1 MAMKILICNFANC
14 MRKFLNS
21 IFYGFYLIDYALKPQ
36 DRLYDYAIGSIL
48 FAITLQ
54 AYVAL
59 LLVLICLLFCPLI
72 SNYIDSTGDV
82 FAIIFGLSMV
92 VVTIFDVYWTKKEMY
107 LEDFRAFDKEPEFM
121 KWALFIGSVTIGILG
136 IVCLFKSGF
145 WLNAELT
152 KYLYFLQR
160 GM

>member
-1 MAMKILICNFANC
+1 M
-14 MRKFLNS
+14 
-21 IFYGFYLIDYALKPQ
+21 
-36 DRLYDYAIGSIL
+36 
-48 FAITLQ
+48 
-54 AYVAL
+54 
-59 LLVLICLLFCPLI
+59 
-72 SNYIDSTGDV
+72 

-92 VVTIFDVYWTKKEMY
+92 VVTILDVYWTKKEMY